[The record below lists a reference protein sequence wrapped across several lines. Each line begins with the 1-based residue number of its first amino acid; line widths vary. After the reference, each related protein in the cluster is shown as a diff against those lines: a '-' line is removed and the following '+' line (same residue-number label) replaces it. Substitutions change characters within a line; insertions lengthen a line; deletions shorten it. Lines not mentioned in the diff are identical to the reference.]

1 MDMPNSNKEQHDD
14 EVAVEQRRT
23 PHIDI
28 KPEINLGNIITLL
41 TVGAGIIYGYSTLNG
56 KVDTLVAVVNKLETA
71 DARQQLQLDS
81 VRDLANVRQMDL
93 SVKVGRIETILER
106 VERRLES
113 PLPSSG
119 QK

>member
-1 MDMPNSNKEQHDD
+1 MAVSTSRKEQHEE
-14 EVAVEQRRT
+14 EVAQVHEH
-23 PHIDI
+23 PSHIDF

-71 DARQQLQLDS
+71 DQRQQMQLDS

-106 VERRLES
+106 VERRLEN
-113 PLPSSG
+113 PLASG
-119 QK
+119 GTK